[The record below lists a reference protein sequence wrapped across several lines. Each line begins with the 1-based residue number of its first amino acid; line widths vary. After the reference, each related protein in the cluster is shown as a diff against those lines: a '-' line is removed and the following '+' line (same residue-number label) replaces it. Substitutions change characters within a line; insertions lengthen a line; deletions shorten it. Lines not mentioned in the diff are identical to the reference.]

1 MRFFPMKRSGVM
13 SPGAAARKGGDR
25 FRNDLSQPLAV
36 PASDIITLPSHLFSE
51 SCMKYPLALLCLL
64 SLAGCSD
71 PDEVERLEET
81 LLVAS
86 EQGDQGTVDRVLQ
99 HGIDV
104 NTQDICF
111 FTPLIKSSQHGNLAV
126 VKQLLKAGAMVN
138 LSDKG
143 GYTALMQAAGNNHP
157 EIVDTLL
164 EAGAD
169 PDRVEDTHGWSA
181 LIWAAKQGYDAPVE
195 LLLRHR
201 ANPAIR
207 DDRQMTAADWA
218 REQGHALTLKLLGEV
233 REEN

>member
-1 MRFFPMKRSGVM
+1 
-13 SPGAAARKGGDR
+13 
-25 FRNDLSQPLAV
+25 
-36 PASDIITLPSHLFSE
+36 
-51 SCMKYPLALLCLL
+51 MKYLLALLFLL
-64 SLAGCSD
+64 PLVACSD
-71 PDEVERLEET
+71 RNEVKRLEEA
-81 LLVAS
+81 LLVAA
-86 EQGDQGTVDRVLQ
+86 EQGDQGSVHRVLQ
-99 HGIDV
+99 HGVDV

-169 PDRVEDTHGWSA
+169 PDRVEETHGWSA

-195 LLLRHR
+195 LLLRHG
-201 ANPAIR
+201 ANPHIR

-218 REQGHALTLKLLGEV
+218 REQGHASTLGLLGDS
-233 REEN
+233 REDN

>member
-1 MRFFPMKRSGVM
+1 MRYLPLLLLTILQAACTE
-13 SPGAAARKGGDR
+13 PGEVKI
-25 FRNDLSQPLAV
+25 LQQ
-36 PASDIITLPSHLFSE
+36 E
-51 SCMKYPLALLCLL
+51 LL
-64 SLAGCSD
+64 
-71 PDEVERLEET
+71 T
-81 LLVAS
+81 AS
-86 EQGDQGTVDRVLQ
+86 EEGDQRTVDRVLQ

-138 LSDKG
+138 LGDKG

-157 EIVDTLL
+157 EIVEILL

-181 LIWAAKQGYDAPVE
+181 LIWAAKQGFEDPVE
-195 LLLRHR
+195 ILLRHG

-218 REQGHALTLKLLGEV
+218 REEGRLSTLRQLEPGG
-233 REEN
+233 NH

>member
-1 MRFFPMKRSGVM
+1 MC
-13 SPGAAARKGGDR
+13 
-25 FRNDLSQPLAV
+25 
-36 PASDIITLPSHLFSE
+36 I
-51 SCMKYPLALLCLL
+51 CMKYFLLLLYILPLAAC
-64 SLAGCSD
+64 GGR
-71 PDEVERLEET
+71 DEAERLEQEF
-81 LLVAS
+81 LAAS
-86 EQGDQGTVDRVLQ
+86 EQGDQDTVSRVLQ

-104 NTQDICF
+104 NTQDLCF
-111 FTPLIKSSQHGNLAV
+111 FTPLIKSAQHGNLAV

-157 EIVDTLL
+157 QIVETLL

-181 LIWAAKQGYDAPVE
+181 LIWAAKQGFERPVE
-195 LLLRHR
+195 ILLRHG

-218 REQGHALTLKLLGEV
+218 RQEGHLSILQLFGEG
-233 REEN
+233 